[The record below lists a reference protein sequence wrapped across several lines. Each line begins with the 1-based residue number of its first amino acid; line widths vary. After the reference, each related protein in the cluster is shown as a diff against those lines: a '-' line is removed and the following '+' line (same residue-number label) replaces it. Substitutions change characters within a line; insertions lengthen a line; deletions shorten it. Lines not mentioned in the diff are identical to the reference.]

1 VAGIASATA
10 RCDPTATS
18 DRGIAGVTWGASA
31 GDNVVAV
38 SLSSS
43 DCAGPLV
50 RFELFADLR
59 VARNLLRKLDEGV
72 KLRRVSKCQA
82 VEKE

>member
-1 VAGIASATA
+1 VAGVAGIASATA

-50 RFELFADLR
+50 RFELFADF
-59 VARNLLRKLDEGV
+59 LDCFGFFV
-72 KLRRVSKCQA
+72 ILFPP
-82 VEKE
+82 

>member
-1 VAGIASATA
+1 M
-10 RCDPTATS
+10 
-18 DRGIAGVTWGASA
+18 TWGASA

-50 RFELFADLR
+50 RFELFADFLDCFGFFVIVSSLEFANIR
-59 VARNLLRKLDEGV
+59 VVRNLLRKLDEGV